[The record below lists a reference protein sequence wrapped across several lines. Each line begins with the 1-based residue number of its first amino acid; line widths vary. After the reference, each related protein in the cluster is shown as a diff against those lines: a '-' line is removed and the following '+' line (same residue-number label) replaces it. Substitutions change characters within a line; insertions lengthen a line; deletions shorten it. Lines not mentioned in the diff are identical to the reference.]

1 MEDFL
6 RCLMSEGV
14 HAVHCVPL
22 PEPEGALRF
31 ALFFVGDGDGV
42 FSQRGSR
49 GTCLGLE
56 EVSLVFFQVA
66 SL

>member
-22 PEPEGALRF
+22 PEPEGALRG
-31 ALFFVGDGDGV
+31 ALWLWV
-42 FSQRGSR
+42 
-49 GTCLGLE
+49 
-56 EVSLVFFQVA
+56 VSLLSVK
-66 SL
+66 LMYLLGP

>member
-14 HAVHCVPL
+14 PAVHCVPL
-22 PEPEGALRF
+22 PEPEGALRV
-31 ALFFVGDGDGV
+31 ALCLGKTVMR
-42 FSQRGSR
+42 FSQLGSR

-56 EVSLVFFQVA
+56 SVSLVFFQVA
-66 SL
+66 SH